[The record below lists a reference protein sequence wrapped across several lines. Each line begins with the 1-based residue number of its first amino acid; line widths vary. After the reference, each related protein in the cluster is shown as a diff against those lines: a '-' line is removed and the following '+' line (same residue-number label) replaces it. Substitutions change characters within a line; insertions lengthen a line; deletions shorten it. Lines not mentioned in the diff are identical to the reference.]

1 MLCSFSWSRLMP
13 TYITTLA
20 QVKKES
26 VLTYRLENGHIRRPT
41 KVCVKHGYTGCG
53 SLHWIDECLRSYF
66 YFDRDH

>member
-41 KVCVKHGYTGCG
+41 KEVNKMMYLLNLMLLLNG
-53 SLHWIDECLRSYF
+53 SLVIWTVILSLL
-66 YFDRDH
+66 

>member
-1 MLCSFSWSRLMP
+1 MKRATMLCSFSWSRLMP

-41 KVCVKHGYTGCG
+41 KGAQCWFFRKMQYC
-53 SLHWIDECLRSYF
+53 
-66 YFDRDH
+66 